1 MTVPCTVKLP
11 FCHANEKTSKN
22 FQMCQLTAWTLLEL
36 LINLLMSEVDALLI
50 VGPFSSLPSTV
61 FTSGTYYTLFFKK
74 KVSP

>member
-1 MTVPCTVKLP
+1 
-11 FCHANEKTSKN
+11 
-22 FQMCQLTAWTLLEL
+22 MCQLTAWTLLEL